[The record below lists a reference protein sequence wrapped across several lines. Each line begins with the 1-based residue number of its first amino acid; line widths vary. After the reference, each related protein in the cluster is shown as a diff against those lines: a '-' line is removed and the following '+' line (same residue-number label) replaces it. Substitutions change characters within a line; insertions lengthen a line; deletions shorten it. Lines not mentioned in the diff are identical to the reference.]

1 MIYIENPAIE
11 PAEQS
16 EMAQEQGRLVCQIC
30 GHIFPDYEDYFDTP
44 EGALCED
51 CAEELADMML
61 ENWRHGR

>member
-1 MIYIENPAIE
+1 MIYIENPAID
-11 PAEQS
+11 PAELS
-16 EMAQEQGRLVCQIC
+16 ERAQEEGRLVCQIC

-44 EGALCED
+44 EGTLCED